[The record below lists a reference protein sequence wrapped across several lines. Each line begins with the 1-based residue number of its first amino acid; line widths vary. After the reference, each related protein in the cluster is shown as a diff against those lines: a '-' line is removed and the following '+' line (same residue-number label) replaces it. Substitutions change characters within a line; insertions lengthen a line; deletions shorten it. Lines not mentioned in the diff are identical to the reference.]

1 MIVIKLVRIPGK
13 VVGYPLL
20 QLLSWCCEEF
30 DFADMNTQFQKR
42 RTVVLLGDKGVGKT
56 SLVKTLQQLAK
67 ATPTAGPSDIHEV
80 TYKGTKIVMV
90 DVAGDSHTT
99 ITPNTIRHAKI
110 VLLAYDITN
119 HETLDS
125 CKYWHQ
131 FAQQNVN
138 SRENTI
144 SYALVGCKSDLS
156 DHERQVAWDTAERV
170 SKMINASKVFE
181 VSNAT
186 KDAQCIQLIDW
197 VYGIIKEAA
206 VQDDQVNDGSVA
218 LGNATQVTNNQP
230 ERKCWC

>member
-1 MIVIKLVRIPGK
+1 
-13 VVGYPLL
+13 
-20 QLLSWCCEEF
+20 
-30 DFADMNTQFQKR
+30 MNTPFQKR

-56 SLVKTLQQLAK
+56 TLVKTLRQLAK
-67 ATPTAGPSDIHEV
+67 ATPTAGPSDIHEF
-80 TYKGTKIVMV
+80 TYKGTKIVIV

-99 ITPNTIRHAKI
+99 ITPNTIRNAKI
-110 VLLAYDITN
+110 VLLTYDITN

-138 SRENTI
+138 SREDTI

-181 VSNAT
+181 VCNTT
-186 KDAQCIQLIDW
+186 KNAQCIQLIDW
-197 VYGIIKEAA
+197 VYGIIKEAS
-206 VQDDQVNDGSVA
+206 VQDDQLNDGSVT
-218 LGNATQVTNNQP
+218 LGNVTPVANNP
-230 ERKCWC
+230 HAENKCWC